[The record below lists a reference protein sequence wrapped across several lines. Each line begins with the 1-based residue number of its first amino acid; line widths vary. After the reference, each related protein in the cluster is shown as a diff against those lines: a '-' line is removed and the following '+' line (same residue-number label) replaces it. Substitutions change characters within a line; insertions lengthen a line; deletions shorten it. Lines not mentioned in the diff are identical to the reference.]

1 VSKKPKPA
9 RKRTNNEVSWLGH
22 QYGVRA
28 SRDNGRPELVRF
40 VCVASSRRADKYAFA
55 AFDLIDAK
63 GVRRRFVATPSGIK
77 EEPNGKA

>member
-1 VSKKPKPA
+1 
-9 RKRTNNEVSWLGH
+9 
-22 QYGVRA
+22 
-28 SRDNGRPELVRF
+28 
-40 VCVASSRRADKYAFA
+40 VASSRRADKYAFA

>member
-9 RKRTNNEVSWLGH
+9 RKRTNN
-22 QYGVRA
+22 GVIFLTSDFGMCAHRT
-28 SRDNGRPELVRF
+28 NGRPPVMRLAA
-40 VCVASSRRADKYAFA
+40 VASSACTDKYAWA

-77 EEPNGKA
+77 EETR